1 MKHHLWR
8 EKCDRWTV
16 GGLILGVLVIAGLSV
31 SAAHQTAG
39 TAAMVKPSKVEAIQ
53 GSTVKKITLTEEGAG
68 RLGLQTVAITEVVTA
83 GKPSSKVIPYGALLY
98 LPDGSTWVYV
108 KIEPLSFVREP
119 VTVDRIAGDKVFL
132 SKGPPAGT
140 QVVTV
145 GVSELYGAET
155 GVGK

>member
-1 MKHHLWR
+1 MKHHLWS
-8 EKCDRWTV
+8 EKVDRWTV

-31 SAAHQTAG
+31 SAARQTTAG
-39 TAAMVKPSKVEAIQ
+39 TASIVKPSKVEAIE
-53 GSTVKKITLTEEGAG
+53 GSKVKKVTLTEEGAG
-68 RLGLQTVAITEVVTA
+68 RLGLQTVAITEAVTA
-83 GKPSSKVIPYGALLY
+83 GKAAKVIPYTALLY
-98 LPDGSTWVYV
+98 LPDGSTWAYV
-108 KIEPLSFVREP
+108 KTEPLSFVREQ

-132 SKGPPAGT
+132 SQGPPAGT